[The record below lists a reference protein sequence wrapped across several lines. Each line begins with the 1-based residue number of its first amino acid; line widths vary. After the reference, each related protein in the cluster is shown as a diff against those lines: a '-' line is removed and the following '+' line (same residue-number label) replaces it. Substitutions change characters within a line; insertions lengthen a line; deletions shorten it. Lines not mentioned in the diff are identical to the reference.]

1 MPRKPT
7 IRTGPAS
14 AHASPGETIREFSDG
29 KSGGLISISRN
40 AEGQLVLDVYQ
51 HDADVIVRTG
61 TPR

>member
-29 KSGGLISISRN
+29 KSGGLISISR
-40 AEGQLVLDVYQ
+40 
-51 HDADVIVRTG
+51 TG